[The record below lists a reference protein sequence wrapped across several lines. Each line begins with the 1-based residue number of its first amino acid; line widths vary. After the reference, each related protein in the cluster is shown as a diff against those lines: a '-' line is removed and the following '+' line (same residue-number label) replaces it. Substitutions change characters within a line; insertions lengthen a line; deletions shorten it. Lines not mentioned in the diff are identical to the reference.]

1 MLCECEGKCVCT
13 QNWILKQQ
21 GYIIIHARCQ
31 SQNRQKAKLKSFEQ
45 KVDIGILPKVKL
57 IKAQRKERRQ

>member
-21 GYIIIHARCQ
+21 GYRRIHAQCH
-31 SQNRQKAKLKSFEQ
+31 SQNRQKAKLKFFEQ
-45 KVDIGILPKVKL
+45 KVVIGILAKVKL
-57 IKAQRKERRQ
+57 KGDNDNSNA